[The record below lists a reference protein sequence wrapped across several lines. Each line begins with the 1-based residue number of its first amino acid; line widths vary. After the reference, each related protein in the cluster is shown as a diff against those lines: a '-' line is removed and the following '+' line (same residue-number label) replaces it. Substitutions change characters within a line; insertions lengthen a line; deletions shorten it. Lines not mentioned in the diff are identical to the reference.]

1 MKPVTY
7 WKDLAGTIPAQNGDP
22 VALVRNAV
30 IENGECKDMIQP
42 VEHLRPTITFQG
54 ALANTKPMGDNWSKK

>member
-7 WKDLAGTIPAQNGDP
+7 WKDIAGTIPAQHGDR

-30 IENGECKDMIQP
+30 IENGEYKDMIQP
-42 VEHLRPTITFQG
+42 VEHLRPTRTVCDRVRD
-54 ALANTKPMGDNWSKK
+54 AREK